1 MNLEEFN
8 KRLYKI
14 SKDRFELRI
23 SKNGIFYLYDFDDK
37 ENRLSRNKKE
47 IKDILECMHLY
58 TEYLELKR
66 VYKREIP
73 LF

>member
-1 MNLEEFN
+1 MNLEDFN

-23 SKNGIFYLYDFDDK
+23 SKNGIFYLYDFDDR

-58 TEYLELKR
+58 AEYLELRKE
-66 VYKREIP
+66 V
-73 LF
+73 